1 MEYIILF
8 VVLFLMLVIYFVRN
22 VVEEK
27 NRKIAFE
34 KSLRTDFG
42 KHPAKRYPE
51 GRMEAMK
58 RHAGRYIPKGSGGS
72 GKLSFPKGAAIPKDL
87 NEWGISVSFVDEI
100 TCNDLDLDGLFQRI
114 DRCYSAAGEETLYRI
129 LRNPVFDQKELV
141 RRHELIDYFMKNEDQ
156 RVQLQM
162 YFAMV
167 GKTGKYS
174 ALDYLDSVTDLELQ
188 SNRRHIA
195 VLAFMAAA
203 VAIAFFSQGL
213 GVFLL
218 ICLIIYNFLT
228 YFKEKRRIDPYIT
241 TFGYFLRI
249 LDAAKE
255 LEDMD
260 LSILSENT
268 ERIRKSR
275 ECFRGFANFA
285 FFLTGQNDAS
295 GSPADIVLEYLRMGL
310 HLNLIKFNTMLEQ
323 VQKNQDAIETI
334 LWEMGYIEAM
344 ISAAEFAKSLP
355 AYCFGQL
362 EESSRKLTAQDIC
375 HPLIDDPVSNDISLG
390 KSLLLTGSNASGKST
405 FLKTIAIAQILTQT
419 IGIVPAKVFQ
429 TDFYRVYTSMA
440 LRDDLSG
447 GRSYF
452 IVEIESLKRILDAAA
467 EKEKYPVMCFI
478 DEVLRGTN
486 TVERIAASTEILS
499 GLDNQGVFTFAAT
512 HDIELTS
519 LLEGQFTNCHFT
531 ETVKE
536 GDVQFSY
543 KLQQG
548 RAQSRNAIRLL
559 GLIGYDEEIVDR
571 ATKRAEE
578 FIETGE
584 WN

>member
-8 VVLFLMLVIYFVRN
+8 AVLFLLLVIYFFRN
-22 VVEEK
+22 MYEEK
-27 NRKIAFE
+27 KKKAAFE
-34 KSLRTDFG
+34 RSLRTRYG

-51 GRMEAMK
+51 GRTQSLK
-58 RHAGRYIPKGSGGS
+58 RHAARYIPKGSGGS
-72 GKLSFPKGAAIPKDL
+72 GKLSFPDGVAIPKDL
-87 NEWGISVSFVDEI
+87 KPWGIPVSFVDDI

-114 DRCYSAAGEETLYRI
+114 DRCYSATGEETLYRI
-129 LRNPVFDQKELV
+129 LRNPVFDERQLK
-141 RRHELIDYFMKNEDQ
+141 RRRELIKYFMEHEEE
-156 RVQLQM
+156 RVRLQI
-162 YFAMV
+162 YFAGV

-174 ALDYLDSVTDLELQ
+174 AFDYLDSVTELEPQ
-188 SNRRHIA
+188 SNKRHIA
-195 VLAFMAAA
+195 VLAFMAAS

-213 GVFLL
+213 GMFLL
-218 ICLIIYNFLT
+218 IALIIYNFLT
-228 YFKEKRRIDPYIT
+228 YFKEKKRIEPYIT

-249 LDAAKE
+249 LEAAKQ
-255 LEDMD
+255 LEG
-260 LSILSENT
+260 LSIPILSENM

-275 ECFRGFANFA
+275 ECFRGFADFA

-295 GSPADIVLEYLRMGL
+295 GSPIDVVLEYLRMGL

-344 ISAAEFAKSLP
+344 ISAGEFAESLP
-355 AYCFGQL
+355 EYCFGELREEGRVL
-362 EESSRKLTAQDIC
+362 EAREIS
-375 HPLIDDPVSNDISLG
+375 HPLIEDPVSNDIRLE

-419 IGIVPAKVFQ
+419 IGVVPAKVFR
-429 TDFYRVYTSMA
+429 TGCYRVYTSMA

-452 IVEIESLKRILDAAA
+452 IVEIESLKRILDAAG
-467 EKEKYPVMCFI
+467 EPEQYPVMCFI

-499 GLDNQGVFTFAAT
+499 GLDEQGVFTFAAT

-519 LLEGQFTNCHFT
+519 LLEQQFTNCHFT

-543 KLQQG
+543 KLHRG

-559 GLIGYDEEIVDR
+559 GLIGYDEAIVGR
-571 ATKRAEE
+571 ATKRAED

-584 WN
+584 WA